1 MQSLWIYLVAFI
13 QVVVVN
19 CAEPENWQNCYRL
32 DQWLIPDVIE
42 GFQIWTERKIPYQ
55 EEKDY
60 LKRALK

>member
-1 MQSLWIYLVAFI
+1 MQSLWIYLTAFF